1 VDPRSDETANTAPQP
16 DPGAAPAPDV
26 DGAAAAEAAPAVA
39 PLTDQAT
46 EPPGRALTEP
56 LTDADTAPA
65 VEPVAATAAP
75 SAGRSRTRW
84 LIGGG
89 LAVAAVAAIA
99 LGASFLAASPLPE
112 VFKYLPAD
120 SAVVVEIRPELPGD
134 QRQHLGN
141 FLAHFP
147 GFEDQS
153 TLDEKIDEVL
163 ERITRES
170 TSGEVDY
177 ATQVEPLLAGPMAV
191 SVTSAAVS
199 DAMTGGT
206 PDGILFVATT
216 DGSATCTSIFGLIG
230 ETTTY
235 RSVDVEAPAGF
246 GAAFG
251 TGPACAVHERYLLVG
266 TAASIRDGIDA
277 RLDGKN
283 VATNATYK
291 AARSKLEGDQVAS
304 VFLDMDPLYDALR
317 DLAIPQ
323 GMAFGEFP
331 EGLWVIEG
339 LRVTDDAVI
348 LDTWAPAAASTLPS
362 GAPTTAPATESR
374 FATSLPSDTLG
385 YLELHGVGASVE
397 QVLAVVGAE
406 PTMAESL
413 RALEDALLILGGT
426 DNLTGWIE
434 DLAVAIV
441 PTDDSVGGAV
451 LIRGTDAETAKAR
464 LVQIRNLLVLGST
477 GTDITMRDSDH
488 NGVTVTTVDLGDA
501 SALLGGAG
509 FPGAGDTGRLEIA
522 FAARDDLVVIAGG
535 GGIVERILD
544 VEASSSLATSA
555 TYGKVIDIAGT
566 TNDMQLF
573 VALDA
578 TLTVVERFL
587 PADQLDMWTTEFK
600 PYLDHLA
607 GVAMTSLAQSSGGHS
622 RVVITVK

>member
-1 VDPRSDETANTAPQP
+1 VDPRSNETANTAPQP
-16 DPGAAPAPDV
+16 DPGAASAPGGE
-26 DGAAAAEAAPAVA
+26 GAAAAEAAPAVA

-65 VEPVAATAAP
+65 VEPVAAAAPP
-75 SAGRSRTRW
+75 SAGGSRARW

-112 VFKYLPAD
+112 VLKYLPAD
-120 SAVVVEIRPELPGD
+120 SAVVIEIRPELPGD

-191 SVTSAAVS
+191 SVTSAALS

-206 PDGILFVATT
+206 PDGIILVATT
-216 DGSATCTSIFGLIG
+216 DGSATCASIFGSTDG
-230 ETTTY
+230 GTTH
-235 RSVDVEAPAGF
+235 RDVEIGMIV
-246 GAAFG
+246 GDVG
-251 TGPACAVHERYLLVG
+251 CAIHERYLLVG

-291 AARSKLEGDQVAS
+291 AARSKLEGDQIAS

-362 GAPTTAPATESR
+362 GAPTTAPAAESR

-397 QVLAVVGAE
+397 QVLAVLGAE

-413 RALEDALLILGGT
+413 RALEDALLIVGGT

-441 PTDDSVGGAV
+441 PTDDSIGGAV
-451 LIRGTDAETAKAR
+451 LIRGTDAETAKAQ
-464 LVQIRNLLVLGST
+464 LLQIRNLLVLGST

-509 FPGAGDTGRLEIA
+509 FPGAGDSGRLEIA

-555 TYGKVIDIAGT
+555 TYGKVIDIAGAK
-566 TNDMQLF
+566 NDMQLF

-587 PADQLDMWTTEFK
+587 PADQLAMWTTEFK

-607 GVAMTSLAQSSGGHS
+607 GVAMTSLAQSSGSHS
-622 RVVITVK
+622 RIVITVK